1 MRQVFLLI
9 LFTMLS
15 TVLFAQDE
23 FTGRVYEN
31 KVNVFLQGV
40 RVEDLKSHAMTITG
54 PDGSFTIKAMVGD
67 LVAFTNSSYK
77 PDTVFLANL
86 KYMQIFLGVLG
97 SHVVK
102 YQRDDSGNYKG
113 GVTFRIPDGSDSKRK
128 HEEKVTQK
136 ERQQEKIRKVFNADS
151 LKRYL
156 PITGQEMQNFV
167 TMYIP
172 DIDTYFS
179 FDFNLVAY
187 LNRCYREF
195 LKIPEIK
202 VIDRTSSSEKLNSK
216 DLHDLQKIFV
226 DLGVMLASLVERRI
240 SDFVMNKADHFIAT
254 ASHQCFDCCYPD
266 TACQN
271 TIHTR
276 RTATTLDVPKD

>member
-9 LFTMLS
+9 LFIMLS
-15 TVLFAQDE
+15 TALFAQDE

-54 PDGSFTIKAMVGD
+54 PDGSFTIKAKVGD

-86 KYMQIFLGVLG
+86 KYMQIFLDLNQNQLKEVTITNQTVKGNAGFTTQEDKGVLG

-195 LKIPEIK
+195 LKIPEE
-202 VIDRTSSSEKLNSK
+202 DRKSK
-216 DLHDLQKIFV
+216 
-226 DLGVMLASLVERRI
+226 SLTELPPLK
-240 SDFVMNKADHFIAT
+240 N
-254 ASHQCFDCCYPD
+254 
-266 TACQN
+266 
-271 TIHTR
+271 
-276 RTATTLDVPKD
+276 